1 MARYTTLS
9 PTELAH
15 IVAQYAIGKPLKLE
29 EIPGGF
35 GNSNFKLMTTAG
47 EFLLKICDE
56 KDSAEL
62 NMQISLLQHL
72 QRHAYPTVYPIP
84 TKDHEHL
91 IHETFG
97 SVMLYP
103 FLKGEQPQST
113 PGTLA
118 QLGEALAKLHCIPPI
133 AGLPR
138 FAMGIS
144 QMTPFFEEVQ
154 GTQFATHP
162 FVESLKSQ
170 LESIEQQLNAP
181 LPMGL
186 LHGDLFLDNTL
197 FDGDQMVAILDFEEG
212 CYDTLLIDVGMTL
225 IGCCYT
231 PQHELNLKA
240 AQRFLEAYNASRPLT
255 ENEWQSLDCF
265 VHYAALSIAFWRFRQ
280 FNIRR
285 PDAHR
290 ANTYQEMITRSTEF
304 TRHKDDLLI
313 EIRHRN
319 SHQQSLSVRSSS
331 ARYN

>member
-9 PTELAH
+9 PIELDR
-15 IVAQYAIGKPLKLE
+15 IVSQYPIGTALKLE

-35 GNSNFKLMTTAG
+35 GNSNFKLTTTEG
-47 EFLLKICDE
+47 EYLLKICDE
-56 KDSAEL
+56 KNPAEL
-62 NMQISLLQHL
+62 NMQIALLQHL
-72 QRHAYPTVYPIP
+72 HQHAYPTVYPIP
-84 TKDHEHL
+84 TKDQKQLTHQA
-91 IHETFG
+91 FG

-103 FLKGEQPQST
+103 FLKGEQPQSS
-113 PGTLA
+113 PDTLA
-118 QLGEALAKLHCIPPI
+118 QLGEALAKLHGIPPI

-144 QMTPFFEEVQ
+144 QMTPFFKEVQ

-162 FVESLKSQ
+162 FVESLKLQ
-170 LESIEQQLNAP
+170 LESMESQLNAS
-181 LPMGL
+181 LPVGL

-231 PQHELNLKA
+231 PENRLNLEA
-240 AQRFLEAYNASRPLT
+240 AQRFLDTYNALRPLT
-255 ENEWQSLDCF
+255 ESEWESLGCF

-285 PDAHR
+285 PDPHR
-290 ANTYQEMITRSTEF
+290 ANTYQEMITRSAQF
-304 TRHKDDLLI
+304 KRHK
-313 EIRHRN
+313 
-319 SHQQSLSVRSSS
+319 SLNVRRSSK
-331 ARYN
+331 YN

>member
-9 PTELAH
+9 PGELDR
-15 IVAQYAIGKPLKLE
+15 IVSQYSIGKPLKLE
-29 EIPGGF
+29 EIRGGF
-35 GNSNFKLMTTAG
+35 GNSNFKLITTEG

-72 QRHAYPTVYPIP
+72 HQYAYPTVYPIP
-84 TKDHEHL
+84 TKDEKQL

-103 FLKGEQPQST
+103 FLPGEQPQSS
-113 PGTLA
+113 PKILA
-118 QLGEALAKLHCIPPI
+118 QLGEALAKLHRIPPI
-133 AGLPR
+133 EGLPC

-154 GTQFATHP
+154 DTQFATHP

-170 LESIEQQLNAP
+170 LESMEPQLNAP

-197 FDGDQMVAILDFEEG
+197 FDDDEMVAILDFEEG

-231 PQHELNLKA
+231 PQHQLDLATAK
-240 AQRFLEAYNASRPLT
+240 RFLDAYNVSRPLT
-255 ENEWQSLDCF
+255 EREWKHLDCF

-285 PDAHR
+285 PNPDR
-290 ANTYQEMITRSTEF
+290 ANTYQEMLTRSEQWTIANKNKHIKTEIC
-304 TRHKDDLLI
+304 L
-313 EIRHRN
+313 
-319 SHQQSLSVRSSS
+319 
-331 ARYN
+331 

>member
-15 IVAQYAIGKPLKLE
+15 IVAQYSIGKPLKLE
-29 EIPGGF
+29 EIAGGF
-35 GNSNFKLMTTAG
+35 GNSNFKLMTTEG

-62 NMQISLLQHL
+62 NMQIALLQHL
-72 QRHAYPTVYPIP
+72 EQHAYPTVYPIP
-84 TKDHEHL
+84 TKDQKHL
-91 IHETFG
+91 IQETFG

-103 FLKGEQPQST
+103 FLHGEQPDAS
-113 PGTLA
+113 PEILA
-118 QLGEALAKLHCIPPI
+118 HLGEALAKLHCIPPI

-144 QMTPFFEEVQ
+144 QIIPFFEEIQ

-170 LESIEQQLNAP
+170 LESMEPQLNAS

-197 FDGDQMVAILDFEEG
+197 FDGNKMVAILDFEEG

-225 IGCCYT
+225 MGCCYT
-231 PQHELNLKA
+231 PKDQLHLEA
-240 AQRFLEAYNASRPLT
+240 AQRFLDAYDAVRPLT
-255 ENEWQSLDCF
+255 ENEWQCLDCF
-265 VHYAALSIAFWRFRQ
+265 VDYAALSIAFWRFRQ

-285 PDAHR
+285 PDPHR
-290 ANTYQEMITRSTEF
+290 ANTYQEMITRSIQFKRQKSNIYGT
-304 TRHKDDLLI
+304 HVK
-313 EIRHRN
+313 
-319 SHQQSLSVRSSS
+319 V
-331 ARYN
+331 

>member
-9 PTELAH
+9 STELAR
-15 IVAQYAIGKPLKLE
+15 IVAQYRIGTPLKLE

-35 GNSNFKLMTTAG
+35 GNSNFKLTTTNG

-72 QRHAYPTVYPIP
+72 HQHAYPTVYPIL
-84 TKDHEHL
+84 TKDQKPL

-103 FLKGEQPQST
+103 FLQGTQPQPS
-113 PGTLA
+113 PNTLA
-118 QLGEALAKLHCIPPI
+118 QLGEALAKLHRIRPI
-133 AGLPR
+133 RGLPH

-144 QMTPFFEEVQ
+144 QMRPFFEEVRD
-154 GTQFATHP
+154 TPFAAHP
-162 FVESLKSQ
+162 FIESLKSQ
-170 LESIEQQLNAP
+170 LESMEPQLNAS

-197 FDGDQMVAILDFEEG
+197 FKGEQMVAILDFEEG
-212 CYDTLLIDVGMTL
+212 CYDTLLIDIGMTI

-231 PQHELNLKA
+231 PQHQLILKA
-240 AQRFLEAYNASRPLT
+240 ASRFLDAYNAMRPLT
-255 ENEWQSLDCF
+255 ESEWQHLDDF

-285 PDAHR
+285 PDAQR
-290 ANTYQEMITRSTEF
+290 ANTYQEMITRSEQWRIAKTGKPIKTDF
-304 TRHKDDLLI
+304 LTASFDLQATSKICL
-313 EIRHRN
+313 
-319 SHQQSLSVRSSS
+319 
-331 ARYN
+331 

>member
-1 MARYTTLS
+1 MARYTNLS

-15 IVAQYAIGKPLKLE
+15 IVAQYPIGTSLQLE

-35 GNSNFKLMTTAG
+35 GNSNFKLTTTDG

-72 QRHAYPTVYPIP
+72 YQHAYPTVYPIL
-84 TKDHEHL
+84 TKDQHHL

-103 FLKGEQPQST
+103 FLQGTQPQPS
-113 PGTLA
+113 PNTLA
-118 QLGEALAKLHCIPPI
+118 QLGEALAKLHRIPPI
-133 AGLPR
+133 AGLPP

-144 QMTPFFEEVQ
+144 QMLPFLQEVED
-154 GTQFATHP
+154 TEFATHS
-162 FVESLKSQ
+162 FVELLKLQ
-170 LESIEQQLNAP
+170 LEEIEHPLNAP
-181 LPMGL
+181 LPKGL

-197 FDGDQMVAILDFEEG
+197 FDGEDLVAILDFEEG
-212 CYDTLLIDVGMTL
+212 CYDTLLIDVGMTI

-231 PQHELNLKA
+231 SDHRLNLKA
-240 AQRFLEAYNASRPLT
+240 VRRFLDAYNVVRPLT
-255 ENEWQSLDCF
+255 DSEWKHLDDF

-285 PDAHR
+285 PDARR
-290 ANTYQEMITRSTEF
+290 ANTYEEMITRSTQF
-304 TRHKDDLLI
+304 KRHASDI
-313 EIRHRN
+313 
-319 SHQQSLSVRSSS
+319 
-331 ARYN
+331 

>member
-15 IVAQYAIGKPLKLE
+15 IVAQYSIGTPLKLE

-35 GNSNFKLMTTAG
+35 GNSNFKLTTTAG

-56 KDSAEL
+56 KDAAEL
-62 NMQISLLQHL
+62 NMQIALLQHL
-72 QRHAYPTVYPIP
+72 QQHAYPTVYPIP
-84 TKDHEHL
+84 TKNQKQL

-97 SVMLYP
+97 SVILYP
-103 FLKGEQPQST
+103 FLQGEQPEPS

-154 GTQFATHP
+154 GTQFAAHP

-170 LESIEQQLNAP
+170 LESIEPQLNAL

-231 PQHELNLKA
+231 PQHQLNFEA
-240 AQRFLEAYNASRPLT
+240 AQRFLGAYNASRPLI
-255 ENEWQSLDCF
+255 ESEWQSLDCF

-290 ANTYQEMITRSTEF
+290 ANTYQEMITRSAEF
-304 TRHKDDLLI
+304 TRHKNDLLI
-313 EIRHRN
+313 EVHHRN
-319 SHQQSLSVRSSS
+319 SRQPS
-331 ARYN
+331 AISRQ

>member
-9 PTELAH
+9 PIELAD
-15 IVAQYAIGKPLKLE
+15 IVAQYPIGRPLKLV

-35 GNSNFKLMTTAG
+35 GNSNFKLITTDG

-56 KDSAEL
+56 KDSGEL

-72 QRHAYPTVYPIP
+72 YQHAYPTVYPIP
-84 TKDHEHL
+84 TKDQKRLTHEA
-91 IHETFG
+91 FG

-103 FLKGEQPQST
+103 FLQGKQPQSS
-113 PGTLA
+113 PKILA
-118 QLGEALAKLHCIPPI
+118 QLGEALAKLHRIPPI
-133 AGLPR
+133 EGLPR

-144 QMTPFFEEVQ
+144 QMIPFFKEVQ

-170 LESIEQQLNAP
+170 LESIEPQLDAP
-181 LPMGL
+181 FPTGL

-197 FDGDQMVAILDFEEG
+197 FKGDEMVAILDFEEG
-212 CYDTLLIDVGMTL
+212 CHDTLLIDVGMTI

-231 PQHELNLKA
+231 SQHQLNLKA
-240 AQRFLEAYNASRPLT
+240 AKRFLETYNVYRPLT
-255 ENEWQSLDCF
+255 ESEWQHLDCF

-285 PDAHR
+285 PNPDR
-290 ANTYQEMITRSTEF
+290 ANTYQEMITRSEQWTLVNKNKHIKTEIC
-304 TRHKDDLLI
+304 L
-313 EIRHRN
+313 
-319 SHQQSLSVRSSS
+319 
-331 ARYN
+331 

>member
-9 PTELAH
+9 STEVAH
-15 IVAQYAIGKPLKLE
+15 IVAQYPIGTPQELE
-29 EIPGGF
+29 EIAGGF
-35 GNSNFKLMTTAG
+35 GNSNFKLTTTDG

-62 NMQISLLQHL
+62 NMQIALLQHL
-72 QRHAYPTVYPIP
+72 NEHAYPTVYPIL
-84 TKDHEHL
+84 TKDQKPL
-91 IHETFG
+91 THETFG

-103 FLKGEQPQST
+103 FLQGEQPHPS
-113 PGTLA
+113 PRTLA
-118 QLGEALAKLHCIPPI
+118 QLGKALAKLHCIPPI
-133 AGLPR
+133 SGLPR

-154 GTQFATHP
+154 GSQFATHP

-170 LESIEQQLNAP
+170 LESMEPHLTAP

-231 PQHELNLKA
+231 SQNQLNLKA
-240 AQRFLEAYNASRPLT
+240 AERFLEAYNASRPLT
-255 ENEWQSLDCF
+255 ENEWKHLDCF

-285 PDAHR
+285 PDSQSAD
-290 ANTYQEMITRSTEF
+290 TYQEMMTRSEQWKIANRDKHIKTDF
-304 TRHKDDLLI
+304 LTASFDL
-313 EIRHRN
+313 
-319 SHQQSLSVRSSS
+319 
-331 ARYN
+331 

>member
-9 PTELAH
+9 PKELAR
-15 IVAQYAIGKPLKLE
+15 IVAQYRIGVSLKLE

-35 GNSNFKLMTTAG
+35 GNSNFKLTTTNG

-72 QRHAYPTVYPIP
+72 HQHAYPTVYPIL
-84 TKDHEHL
+84 TKDQNHL

-103 FLKGEQPQST
+103 FLQGTHPQPS
-113 PGTLA
+113 PNILA
-118 QLGEALAKLHCIPPI
+118 HLGEALAKLHRIPPI
-133 AGLPR
+133 TGLHR

-144 QMTPFFEEVQ
+144 QMRPFFQEVRE
-154 GTQFATHP
+154 TQFATHP
-162 FVESLKSQ
+162 FIASLKSQ
-170 LESIEQQLNAP
+170 LESMESQLNTS

-197 FDGDQMVAILDFEEG
+197 FDGDKMLAILDFEEG
-212 CYDTLLIDVGMTL
+212 CYDTLLIDVGMTI

-231 PQHELNLKA
+231 SEHRLNLKVV
-240 AQRFLEAYNASRPLT
+240 QRFLNAYNAIRPLT
-255 ENEWQSLDCF
+255 ESEWQHLDCF

-280 FNIRR
+280 FNIRH
-285 PDAHR
+285 PDAQR
-290 ANTYQEMITRSTEF
+290 ANTYQEMITRSEQWKIAKTGKLTKTDF
-304 TRHKDDLLI
+304 FYSKF
-313 EIRHRN
+313 
-319 SHQQSLSVRSSS
+319 
-331 ARYN
+331 

>member
-9 PTELAH
+9 SSELTR
-15 IVAQYAIGKPLKLE
+15 IVAQYPIGTPLKLE
-29 EIPGGF
+29 EVHGGF
-35 GNSNFKLMTTAG
+35 GNSNFKLTTTDG
-47 EFLLKICDE
+47 EFLLKVCDE
-56 KDSAEL
+56 KDPPEL
-62 NMQISLLQHL
+62 KMQISLLEHL
-72 QRHAYPTVYPIP
+72 HDHAYPTVYPIL
-84 TKDHEHL
+84 TKDQKPL
-91 IHETFG
+91 THETIG

-103 FLKGEQPQST
+103 FLQGEQPQSS
-113 PGTLA
+113 PNTLA
-118 QLGEALAKLHCIPPI
+118 QLGEALAKLHRIPPI

-144 QMTPFFEEVQ
+144 QITPFFKEVR

-170 LESIEQQLNAP
+170 LESMEPQLNVA

-212 CYDTLLIDVGMTL
+212 CYDTLLVDVGMT
-225 IGCCYT
+225 IVGCCYT
-231 PQHELNLKA
+231 SQHELNLTA
-240 AQRFLEAYNASRPLT
+240 THRFLDTYNAVRPLT
-255 ENEWQSLDCF
+255 ENEWEHLDCF

-290 ANTYQEMITRSTEF
+290 ANTYQEMITRSEQWTIANRDTHIKTEIC
-304 TRHKDDLLI
+304 L
-313 EIRHRN
+313 
-319 SHQQSLSVRSSS
+319 
-331 ARYN
+331 

>member
-9 PTELAH
+9 STELAH
-15 IVAQYAIGKPLKLE
+15 IVAQYPIGTSLKLE

-35 GNSNFKLMTTAG
+35 GNSNFKLTSTNG

-56 KDSAEL
+56 KDPIEL
-62 NMQISLLQHL
+62 DTQISLLRQL
-72 QRHAYPTVYPIP
+72 QQHAYPTVYPIL
-84 TKDHEHL
+84 TKTEQPL

-103 FLKGEQPQST
+103 FLRGTQPS
-113 PGTLA
+113 PSPKVLA
-118 QLGEALAKLHCIPPI
+118 QLGTALAKLHRVPPI

-144 QMTPFFEEVQ
+144 QMRPFFQEVQ

-162 FVESLKSQ
+162 FVESLKSE
-170 LESIEQQLNAP
+170 LETMESQLNTP

-197 FDGDQMVAILDFEEG
+197 FDGDKMVAILDFEEG
-212 CYDTLLIDVGMTL
+212 CYDTLLLDVGMTI

-231 PQHELNLKA
+231 PEHRLNLEA
-240 AQRFLEAYNASRPLT
+240 VQRFLDAYNAMRPMT
-255 ENEWQSLDCF
+255 ESEWQHLDCF

-285 PDAHR
+285 PDAQR
-290 ANTYQEMITRSTEF
+290 ANTYQEMITRSAQF
-304 TRHKDDLLI
+304 K
-313 EIRHRN
+313 RHRN
-319 SHQQSLSVRSSS
+319 TRQSLSV
-331 ARYN
+331 

>member
-9 PTELAH
+9 PTELAD

-35 GNSNFKLMTTAG
+35 GNSNFKLITTAG
-47 EFLLKICDE
+47 AFLLKICDE

-62 NMQISLLQHL
+62 NMQIALLQHL

-84 TKDHEHL
+84 TKDQKQL

-103 FLKGEQPQST
+103 FLQGEQPQSS
-113 PGTLA
+113 PDTLA

-133 AGLPR
+133 TGLPR

-144 QMTPFFEEVQ
+144 QMTPFFEEIQ
-154 GTQFATHP
+154 DTQFATHP

-170 LESIEQQLNAP
+170 LASMKQHLNAP

-197 FDGDQMVAILDFEEG
+197 FNGDQMVAILDFEEG

-231 PQHELNLKA
+231 PQHALNLEA

-255 ENEWQSLDCF
+255 ENEWKHLDGF

-285 PDAHR
+285 PDAAR
-290 ANTYQEMITRSTEF
+290 ANTYQEMITRSAQF
-304 TRHKDDLLI
+304 TRHKNDLLI
-313 EIRHRN
+313 ETDHKN
-319 SHQQSLSVRSSS
+319 SSVSHQ
-331 ARYN
+331 

>member
-9 PTELAH
+9 PTELTH
-15 IVAQYAIGKPLKLE
+15 IVAQYPIGTSLKLA

-35 GNSNFKLMTTAG
+35 GNSNFKLTTTDG

-72 QRHAYPTVYPIP
+72 RQHAYPTVYPIL
-84 TKDHEHL
+84 TKEQKPL

-103 FLKGEQPQST
+103 FLQGEAPLAS
-113 PGTLA
+113 PAILA
-118 QLGEALAKLHCIPPI
+118 QLGEALAKLHCIPPV
-133 AGLPR
+133 AGLPC

-144 QMTPFFEEVQ
+144 QMRPFLQEVRD
-154 GTQFATHP
+154 TEFATHP
-162 FVESLKSQ
+162 FVEWLKSQ
-170 LESIEQQLNAP
+170 LEEMEPHLNAS
-181 LPMGL
+181 LPKGL

-197 FDGDQMVAILDFEEG
+197 FEGEEMIAILDFEEG
-212 CYDTLLIDVGMTL
+212 CYDTLLIDVGMTI

-231 PQHELNLKA
+231 SDHQLNLEVV
-240 AQRFLEAYNASRPLT
+240 QRFLYAYNAVRPLT
-255 ENEWQSLDCF
+255 ENERKHLDHF

-285 PDAHR
+285 PDAGK
-290 ANTYQEMITRSTEF
+290 ANTYQEMITRSAQFKGTLV
-304 TRHKDDLLI
+304 K
-313 EIRHRN
+313 
-319 SHQQSLSVRSSS
+319 V
-331 ARYN
+331 

>member
-9 PTELAH
+9 STELDR
-15 IVAQYAIGKPLKLE
+15 IVSQYPIGTALKLE

-35 GNSNFKLMTTAG
+35 GNSNFKLTTTQG

-62 NMQISLLQHL
+62 NMQIALLQHL
-72 QRHAYPTVYPIP
+72 HQYAYSTVYPIA
-84 TKDHEHL
+84 TKNQEQL
-91 IHETFG
+91 THETFG
-97 SVMLYP
+97 SVMIYP
-103 FLKGEQPQST
+103 FLQGEQPPSST
-113 PGTLA
+113 NTLA

-133 AGLPR
+133 DGLPR

-144 QMTPFFEEVQ
+144 QMIPFFEEVQ
-154 GTQFATHP
+154 DTQFATHP
-162 FVESLKSQ
+162 FVELLKSE
-170 LESIEQQLNAP
+170 LESMEPHLNAS

-197 FDGDQMVAILDFEEG
+197 FDGDQLVAILDFEEG

-231 PQHELNLKA
+231 PQHQLNLEA
-240 AQRFLEAYNASRPLT
+240 AQRFLDAYNALRPLT
-255 ENEWQSLDCF
+255 ESEWKHLDNF

-290 ANTYQEMITRSTEF
+290 ANTYQEMITRSAQF
-304 TRHKDDLLI
+304 KRFLI
-313 EIRHRN
+313 
-319 SHQQSLSVRSSS
+319 SHQ
-331 ARYN
+331 ARQVK